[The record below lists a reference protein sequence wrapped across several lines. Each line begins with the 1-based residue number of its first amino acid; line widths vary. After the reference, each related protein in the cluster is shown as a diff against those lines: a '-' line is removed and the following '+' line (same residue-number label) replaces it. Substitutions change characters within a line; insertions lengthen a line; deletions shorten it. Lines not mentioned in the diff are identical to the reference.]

1 MTHYLLARTAQDYK
15 KAHELIKEEGL
26 DDAPLN
32 FPTLLAWEDA
42 KLVGVLG
49 TDTSQNM
56 IIAGPLAIRSD
67 KKRVFTL
74 LRLIEKYE
82 DVMRACQITSY
93 VFSVEIGT
101 KWLDEVEKLTELKPY
116 AEKDGRA
123 FYVRN
128 L

>member
-1 MTHYLLARTAQDYK
+1 MTYYLLARTAQDYK
-15 KAHELIKEEGL
+15 KAHELIKEEGM

-32 FPTLLAWEDA
+32 FPTLLAWEGR

-56 IIAGPLAIRSD
+56 IIAGPLALRSD

-82 DVMRACQITSY
+82 DVMRACQIDSY
-93 VFSVEIGT
+93 IFSVEVGT
-101 KWLDEVEKLTELKPY
+101 KWMDEVEKLTELKPY

>member
-1 MTHYLLARTAQDYK
+1 MTRYTVAQSGQDYK
-15 KAHELIKEEGL
+15 KAHALIKEEGL

-49 TDTSQNM
+49 TDTTQKM
-56 IIAGPLAIRSD
+56 IIAGPLVLRSD

-74 LRLIEKYE
+74 LRLLEKYE

-93 VFSVEIGT
+93 IFSVEIGT
-101 KWLDEVEKLTELKPY
+101 KWLEEVETLTELKPY